1 MLTHRLVGHADV
13 ARGPAAE
20 ATGEVIS
27 LLHGRLG
34 RIVRQR
40 RRDVGGS
47 RGQSVHAARAVETVC
62 TSGCGGGGDT
72 NETAVRG
79 GSDIH

>member
-1 MLTHRLVGHADV
+1 MHHAGVRRILTHRLVGHSDV

-20 ATGEVIS
+20 ATGEVIG

-34 RIVRQR
+34 RVVGQR

-62 TSGCGGGGDT
+62 TSGWG
-72 NETAVRG
+72 VRG
-79 GSDIH
+79 GDDK